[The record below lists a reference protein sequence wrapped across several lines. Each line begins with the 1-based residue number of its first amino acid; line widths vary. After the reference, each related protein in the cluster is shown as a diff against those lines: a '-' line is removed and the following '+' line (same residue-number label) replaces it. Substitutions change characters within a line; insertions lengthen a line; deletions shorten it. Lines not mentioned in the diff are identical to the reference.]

1 MSKNTK
7 LFVLMIILIS
17 LISISAVSAEE
28 IDTDIISDDNCN
40 KNIVSITNTTQSQY
54 SNNEGI
60 ITNEHTHR
68 LMGTISQN
76 ILKAPGDN
84 VVEVT
89 NDNVD
94 TFTSTLTDGNV
105 VIFNEDINGKTFSID
120 KSVTFTSANGVTLTN
135 CFFEFDTGSCTLEN
149 LTLKYTS
156 TGKVFKNSNDNFA
169 FTMKNCV
176 LTAQNPSGSL
186 TIIGTDAFETEYN
199 SVILKDNVFNFNTE
213 HSITMFDNAF
223 ENEIY
228 GIMAANF
235 EITGNNLTANCDN
248 FYGFVMDCWIES
260 NGDTISA
267 EFSNNNIEVHGEN
280 VKVLGLVDME
290 DMTVNANIHDNSIY
304 MECSYGDLDG
314 FSSDLTIYHDVPLGF
329 FAHQTPSDGDV
340 KFNNNNLTLY
350 VNGHDPRRHG
360 NRPNSYNIIL
370 LGSNIELY
378 DNNIL
383 CDASETGFTGT
394 NDFVYSYIMTTNGCN
409 GLKVHDNNF
418 TGKGTYCVH
427 GVQSLGD
434 KNGEYYNNV
443 FDIDTISTSYQFYSD
458 GGSSGLNI
466 HNNNFTGKSEVPYGI
481 SLTDQTTNFQFKD
494 NNIYLEGNYSMGYAT
509 YGSKGNT
516 ITGNNITCIGIGS
529 EDPYYS
535 WDLLGAETV
544 GIRLM
549 GTTTGYTIT
558 DNRIITNQDYAI
570 DLKSH
575 DSYAK
580 SKSNT
585 ITDNILIAKEL
596 DGDEAVNEA
605 EDNTVHDNL
614 GKITPVLTVKDFTT
628 ETNKKVTVSVTVLD
642 EDGENVDGGNV
653 TVNLGGKDYIG
664 TVNNGIAKVSVKAP
678 AGAGT
683 YTLTAT
689 YAPENLVY
697 NTAETTATVKVKEPV
712 IELIDTVTSITPSTG
727 EVNSTIDV
735 AINVVDVNG
744 GNVNSGS
751 VKVEFN
757 GKTETITL
765 TNGVATYNT
774 VLPDTSGEYNL
785 IATFVGDNTYKTSS
799 TNEIITVTEKNNTNS
814 SGDNETNVT
823 LVDTSLSMKF
833 DGINQILTGNLAD
846 VNNNPI
852 KANVD
857 ISLTTLS
864 TGDVKTYTVS
874 SDDTGKFSLNLN
886 LAAGDYSA
894 KSTYAGDNK
903 YASSSS
909 DKVLIS
915 ISNTPSNVIL
925 ADEDEVTGVYGED
938 NEFNGVLTDKDGN
951 ALSGYHI
958 ALNLTRLSSGA
969 SKIYWVT
976 TDYNGNYVLP
986 INLAPGV
993 YTVRTSID
1001 DKNFTGSSLSSLIIE
1016 DPNSNTSD
1024 DNRTVTVLNTPNLNL
1039 VNGVGG
1045 VFEGLLLDN
1054 LGYGVAGQHVDLKLS
1069 NVHGQYKVYSVT
1081 TDYEG
1086 KFSLP
1091 INLGLGTYTVE
1102 SIYNGTG
1109 DYQGT
1114 SNIKTIKVE

>member
-1 MSKNTK
+1 MQKNTK

-94 TFTSTLTDGNV
+94 TFISTLTSGNIV
-105 VIFNEDINGKTFSID
+105 KFSENINGKQFNFNDLTVTITSDDSI
-120 KSVTFTSANGVTLTN
+120 TLTN
-135 CFFEFDTGSCTLEN
+135 CQFNTDGCIFEN
-149 LTLKYTS
+149 LTLKYDS
-156 TGKVFKNSNDNFA
+156 EYNKDQIF
-169 FTMKNCV
+169 
-176 LTAQNPSGSL
+176 
-186 TIIGTDAFETEYN
+186 IIGTTGITINNCDLNVNNANRDILVFEIDPDSGCEAFE
-199 SVILKDNVFNFNTE
+199 FNNNNFKFISE
-213 HSITMFDNAF
+213 HSINLIPTDYEAGQ
-223 ENEIY
+223 Y
-228 GIMAANF
+228 GSYIPQFKA
-235 EITGNNLTANCDN
+235 IGNNITANCED
-248 FYGFVMDCWIES
+248 FIGFAISGYDIAESIIEF
-260 NGDTISA
+260 A
-267 EFSNNNIEVHGEN
+267 NNIMNIHGEN
-280 VKVLGLVDME
+280 VKLFGIVEME
-290 DMTVNANIHDNSIY
+290 GSDLTAIIHDNSLY

-314 FSSDLTIYHDVPLGF
+314 YDSTLDIYIITPLGIY
-329 FAHQTPSDGDV
+329 AETV
-340 KFNNNNLTLY
+340 KNGLKIYNNNLTLY
-350 VNGHDPRRHG
+350 VNNHDPRVENG
-360 NRPNSYNIIL
+360 NRANSYTIMFLN
-370 LGSNIELY
+370 SEHIEMY
-378 DNNIL
+378 NNNIL
-383 CDASETGFTGT
+383 SDASKTGFTGP
-394 NDFVYSYIMTTNGCN
+394 NDFVFPYIMTTNGCN

-418 TGKGTYCVH
+418 TGKGTYYVT

-443 FDIDTISTSYQFYSD
+443 FDIDAISTSYQFYSD
-458 GGSSGLNI
+458 GVSSGLNI
-466 HNNNFTGKSEVPYGI
+466 HNNNFTGKSEVAYGI

-529 EDPYYS
+529 EDPDYS

-575 DSYAK
+575 NSYAK

-864 TGDVKTYTVS
+864 TGDVKTYTFS

-925 ADEDEVTGVYGED
+925 ADEDEVTGV
-938 NEFNGVLTDKDGN
+938 
-951 ALSGYHI
+951 
-958 ALNLTRLSSGA
+958 
-969 SKIYWVT
+969 
-976 TDYNGNYVLP
+976 
-986 INLAPGV
+986 
-993 YTVRTSID
+993 
-1001 DKNFTGSSLSSLIIE
+1001 
-1016 DPNSNTSD
+1016 
-1024 DNRTVTVLNTPNLNL
+1024 
-1039 VNGVGG
+1039 
-1045 VFEGLLLDN
+1045 
-1054 LGYGVAGQHVDLKLS
+1054 
-1069 NVHGQYKVYSVT
+1069 
-1081 TDYEG
+1081 
-1086 KFSLP
+1086 
-1091 INLGLGTYTVE
+1091 
-1102 SIYNGTG
+1102 
-1109 DYQGT
+1109 
-1114 SNIKTIKVE
+1114 